1 MYQKNSHNTTGTLP
15 VKIKSFNRFHHF
27 FGKKGEHLFSQKGSR
42 STVTAFLLLVTVF
55 LFLGCESPGLIG
67 EDIISDDDNI
77 ETRIDTVDQLSVH
90 HENSFSGR
98 LPNTSLG
105 YVEDPVFG
113 TIKSVALLKP
123 SISRAQVDTIFND
136 DKIHLKLIFRSD
148 VYGSELS
155 VSDYEIF
162 EANEVWRGNQL
173 RYNSE
178 IPVNYASKVAEF
190 QVIDE
195 DTVWVEMS
203 REWTNKFAEYFNNTA
218 ADRDSLYRNSFP
230 GLAIVPS
237 ESNQQIRFLRNLIDD
252 EDEQATSFFV
262 ESEHHNNNDNGNDD
276 NGDNGNDDENGEN
289 GDDENGNDDNG
300 NGEEDEDDGLP
311 QLGVRDWGASFVRT
325 STNETTDGIVLH
337 NTGTALQVEFDLPV
351 DELSS
356 KNIVNAQLILSL
368 DTSPEFMDPNFVRPQ
383 TNLIRAHVFNDI
395 PRDLAGEIFTTGHSF
410 SSQIDEDEDTF
421 KIDITQYVLNEVF
434 GDLDERKLF
443 LTVQTTNGLLYSSIF
458 YGADAPENKKPR
470 IVITSVK

>member
-178 IPVNYASKVAEF
+178 IPINYASKVAEF

-300 NGEEDEDDGLP
+300 NGEEDEDNGLP
-311 QLGVRDWGASFVRT
+311 ELGVRDWGASFVRT

>member
-15 VKIKSFNRFHHF
+15 VTIKSFNRFFHF
-27 FGKKGEHLFSQKGSR
+27 SGKKGEFRFSQKGSR
-42 STVTAFLLLVTVF
+42 STVTAFLLLATAF

-67 EDIISDDDNI
+67 EDIISDDENI
-77 ETRIDTVDQLSVH
+77 ETRIDLVDQLTVH

-113 TIKSVALLKP
+113 TIKSIALLKP
-123 SISRAQVDTIFND
+123 TISRAQLDTIFSD
-136 DKIHLKLIFRSD
+136 DKIHLKLIFRSE

-155 VSDYEIF
+155 ISDYEIF

-178 IPVNYASKVAEF
+178 IPVNYGSKVAEF

-203 REWTNKFAEYFNNTA
+203 REWTNKYAEYFNNTA

-237 ESNQQIRFLRNLIDD
+237 ESNQQIRFLRNLID
-252 EDEQATSFFV
+252 EEGEQATSFFV
-262 ESEHHNNNDNGNDD
+262 ESQHHDNND
-276 NGDNGNDDENGEN
+276 NGDNGNDDENDEN
-289 GDDENGNDDNG
+289 GEDENGNDENG
-300 NGEEDEDDGLP
+300 NGEEDEDDGLRE
-311 QLGVRDWGASFVRT
+311 LGVRDWGASFVRT
-325 STNETTDGIVLH
+325 TTTETTEGIVLH
-337 NTGTALQVEFDLPV
+337 NTGTALQVEFDLPT
-351 DELSS
+351 DELAS
-356 KNIVNAQLILSL
+356 KNIVNAQLILSV
-368 DTSPEFMDPNFVRPQ
+368 DNSPEFIDPNFVRPQ
-383 TNLIRAHVFNDI
+383 TNLIRAHVFNDV

-410 SSQIDEDEDTF
+410 SSQIEEGEETF
-421 KIDITQYVLNEVF
+421 KINITQYVLNEVF

-443 LTVQTTNGLLYSSIF
+443 LTVQATNGLLYSSIF
-458 YGADAPENKKPR
+458 HGADAPENKKPR